1 MNASDVM
8 GLNVITVAPDKSV
21 REAAEIMLARRVSA
35 LPVVSESGELVGI
48 VSEGDLMRHAD
59 AGTEQVRSWWL
70 RLLMGREMLAS
81 AYVKAHSRR
90 VDDVMTRK
98 VVSVSPTTPIREIAA
113 LLEGHR
119 IKRVPVVA
127 DRKVVGIVSRAD
139 LIQMLAS
146 APVHKAATQSE
157 DDRAL
162 RKSVLSRIGN
172 EAWARTSLINVT
184 VTDGTA
190 DLWGVVDSPAEKK
203 ALRVAAEVTP
213 GIRGVTDNT
222 IVRPLDTSA

>member
-8 GLNVITVAPDKSV
+8 GLNVITVTPYQTI
-21 REAAEIMLARRVSA
+21 RQAAEIMLARRISA
-35 LPVVSESGELVGI
+35 LPVVDKAGALVGI

-70 RLLMGREMLAS
+70 RLLMGREALAGE
-81 AYVKAHSRR
+81 YVKEHARR
-90 VDDVMTRK
+90 VEDVMTRK
-98 VVSVSPTTPIREIAA
+98 VVTASPTTPIRDIAV
-113 LLEGHR
+113 LLERHR
-119 IKRVPVVA
+119 IKRVPIVL
-127 DRKVVGIVSRAD
+127 DRKIVGVVSRAD

-146 APVHKAATQSE
+146 APIQEIVTRSA

-162 RKSVLSRIGN
+162 RHTVLSRIGN

-184 VTDGTA
+184 VTDGAA
-190 DLWGVVDSPAEKK
+190 DLWGVVDSTAEQK

-213 GIRGVTDNT
+213 GIRSVTDNT
-222 IVRPLDTSA
+222 IVRSLDTSA